1 VTFIKIALSGL
12 FLLFNVLPYTF
23 AASPLQQEIKQQ
35 IYADL
40 YQTHPEAIINIAFNP
55 SNTHKKDQKC
65 SNFELPSIR
74 KVPTGGRISVR
85 LTCKHPKWSTYISLK
100 ISISYSIAIAKMHI
114 LKGETLNINNTHF
127 IQGDITKFSRPY
139 FLDPSSVFG
148 KVAKRAIKKDKAINP
163 YMLDLPT
170 LISKGDSVII
180 RAGANGFSIS
190 TLGTALQNGKK
201 GRQIRIKNNRS
212 GKIIKAYVTARGTV
226 STNPE

>member
-23 AASPLQQEIKQQ
+23 AASSLQQEIKQQ

-40 YQTHPEAIINIAFNP
+40 SLTHPKAIINIAFNP

-65 SNFELPSIR
+65 NNFELPAIR

-100 ISISYSIAIAKMHI
+100 ISISYSIANAKMHI
-114 LKGETLNINNTHF
+114 LKGETLNTKNTHF
-127 IQGDITKFSRPY
+127 IQTDITKLSRPY
-139 FLDPSSVFG
+139 FSDPSSVFG
-148 KVAKRAIKKDKAINP
+148 KVAKRGIKKDKPINP

-180 RAGANGFSIS
+180 RAGTSEFSIS
-190 TLGTALQNGKK
+190 TLGTALQKGKK
-201 GRQIRIKNNRS
+201 GRQIRVKNNRS
-212 GKIIKAYVTARGTV
+212 GKIIKAYVTARGRV